1 MKTSMTPAVIA
12 AITLLA
18 SQEVSNDLKVT
29 SSTPVKDYTVLTVS
43 TRESRE
49 CGYIGYYILQ
59 RLLHIA
65 EGYAL
70 TIWIETDLENG
81 GTYAMIA

>member
-18 SQEVSNDLKVT
+18 SEEVSIDLKVA

-43 TRESRE
+43 TKESRE
-49 CGYIGYYILQ
+49 CGYLGNYTLK
-59 RLLHIA
+59 RLLNIA

-70 TIWIETDLENG
+70 TLWIETDLENG